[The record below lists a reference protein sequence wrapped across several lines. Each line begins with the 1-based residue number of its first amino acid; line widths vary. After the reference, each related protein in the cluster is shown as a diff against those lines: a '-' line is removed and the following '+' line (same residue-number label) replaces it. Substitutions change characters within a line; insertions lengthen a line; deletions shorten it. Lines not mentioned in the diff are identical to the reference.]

1 MRTEQTSISEKRV
14 LNRETSVLQDIF
26 DSLDDIVLIVEP
38 DYVIED
44 INKSGLTLL
53 GRSIKD
59 INDIIGR
66 KCYQV
71 LYDETEPCQHC
82 PLTQTL
88 TTGKTEVVERY
99 DSTSERHFR
108 IKSTPILNEYGDVT
122 KCVLSIRDLTEKVD
136 VEAKL
141 KRMRQ
146 ELNLNRRLVAIG
158 QVAAGM
164 THEINNPLTGVIAF
178 SQMLM
183 QKDIPENMKEAVEVI
198 YDGASRVVGIVERLR
213 NFTRR
218 DRPDKESADLNAIIG
233 NTLAM
238 RSYETRSNGIE
249 VTTNLAEDLPE
260 TMANVGQLQQVLLNI
275 IINAEQAMAANSK
288 QKQLTITTEQVADHI
303 GADNIGAD
311 KIRVSISDNGP
322 GIPEEIIDKLF
333 DPFFTTKDN
342 SSGMGLGLNIS
353 NSIITEHGGAI
364 RIESEPGSGSTFI
377 IELPIVAETG
387 ERKPS
392 NPTDAEQEAPAGA
405 RILVVD
411 DEPHICRALD
421 RLLTEKGHQV
431 ETTSSPLKALE
442 MLDKT
447 KYDLILLDLRM
458 PDMSGIEFYDRIK
471 AISPRLQQKVICVTG
486 DVVSTQNEAFLHETG
501 IPCVAKPFGVNE
513 LMKQIKHVL
522 EGEKNDTQ
530 VTYSHS

>member
-1 MRTEQTSISEKRV
+1 M
-14 LNRETSVLQDIF
+14 NRETSVLQDIF
-26 DSLDDIVLIVEP
+26 DSLDDIILIVER

-53 GRSIKD
+53 GRSIED
-59 INDIIGR
+59 AEDAIGQ
-66 KCYQV
+66 KCYLA
-71 LYDETEPCQHC
+71 LYNETEPCQHC

-88 TTGKTEVVERY
+88 KTSKTEVVERY

-108 IKSTPILNEYGDVT
+108 IKSVPILNEYGDVT

-141 KRMRQ
+141 KRMQQ

-213 NFTRR
+213 NFARR

-260 TMANVGQLQQVLLNI
+260 TVANVGQLQQVLLNI

-288 QKQLTITTEQVADHI
+288 QKQLTITTEQI
-303 GADNIGAD
+303 ADN
-311 KIRVSISDNGP
+311 IRVSISDNGP
-322 GIPEEIIDKLF
+322 GIPAEIIDKLF

-364 RIESEPGSGSTFI
+364 RIESEPSSGSTFI

-392 NPTDAEQEAPAGA
+392 NPTDSEQEIPGGA
-405 RILVVD
+405 TILVVD

-522 EGEKNDTQ
+522 EGEKHDAQ
-530 VTYSHS
+530 VTYSRS

>member
-1 MRTEQTSISEKRV
+1 M
-14 LNRETSVLQDIF
+14 NRETSVPQDILN
-26 DSLDDIVLIVEP
+26 SLDDIILIVER

-53 GRSIKD
+53 GRSIED
-59 INDIIGR
+59 AEDAIGQ
-66 KCYQV
+66 KCYLA
-71 LYDETEPCQHC
+71 LYNETEPCQHC

-88 TTGKTEVVERY
+88 KTSKTEVVERY

-108 IKSTPILNEYGDVT
+108 IKSVPILNEYDDVT

-141 KRMRQ
+141 KRMQQ

-213 NFTRR
+213 NFARR
-218 DRPDKESADLNAIIG
+218 DRPDKESADLNAIIS

-288 QKQLTITTEQVADHI
+288 QKQLTITTEQI
-303 GADNIGAD
+303 ADN
-311 KIRVSISDNGP
+311 IRVSISDNGP
-322 GIPEEIIDKLF
+322 GIPAEIIDKLF

-364 RIESEPGSGSTFI
+364 RIESEPSSGSTFI

-392 NPTDAEQEAPAGA
+392 NPTDSEQEIPGGA
-405 RILVVD
+405 TILVVD

-522 EGEKNDTQ
+522 EGEKHDAQ
-530 VTYSHS
+530 VTYSRS

>member
-14 LNRETSVLQDIF
+14 LNRETSVPQDILN
-26 DSLDDIVLIVEP
+26 SLDDIILIVER

-53 GRSIKD
+53 GRSIED
-59 INDIIGR
+59 VEDVIGR
-66 KCYQV
+66 KCYQA
-71 LYDETEPCQHC
+71 LYGETEPCQHC

-88 TTGKTEVVERY
+88 KTCKTEVVERY

-108 IKSTPILNEYGDVT
+108 IKSVPILNEYDDVT
-122 KCVLSIRDLTEKVD
+122 KCVLSIRDLTEKVN

-141 KRMRQ
+141 KRMQQ
-146 ELNLNRRLVAIG
+146 EINLNRRLVAIG

-213 NFTRR
+213 NFARR
-218 DRPDKESADLNAIIG
+218 DRPDKESADLNAIIS

-260 TMANVGQLQQVLLNI
+260 TVANVGQLQQVLLNI

-288 QKQLTITTEQVADHI
+288 QKQLTIKTEQV
-303 GADNIGAD
+303 ADNIGAD

-342 SSGMGLGLNIS
+342 NSGMGLGLNIS
-353 NSIITEHGGAI
+353 HGIITEHGGEI
-364 RIESEPGSGSTFI
+364 RIQSEPGSGSTFI

-392 NPTDAEQEAPAGA
+392 NPTDTEQEAPAGA
-405 RILVVD
+405 NILVVD

-442 MLDKT
+442 MLSKM

-471 AISPRLQQKVICVTG
+471 SISPRLQQKVICVTG

-522 EGEKNDTQ
+522 EGEKNDAQ
-530 VTYSHS
+530 VTYSRS